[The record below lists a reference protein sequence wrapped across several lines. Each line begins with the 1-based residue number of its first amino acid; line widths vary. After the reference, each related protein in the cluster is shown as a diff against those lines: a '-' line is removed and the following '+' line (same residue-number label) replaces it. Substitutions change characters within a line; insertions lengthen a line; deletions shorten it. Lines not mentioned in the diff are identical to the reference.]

1 MMLAMWP
8 TLPGF
13 SIEAIDYQDEGFVII
28 ARANTDSAIC
38 PKCKTPS
45 ASQHSWYER
54 TPNDLPSIGERVRLC
69 LQGPAGAFA
78 QEPTVS
84 NTD

>member
-13 SIEAIDYQDEGFVII
+13 SIEAIDYQDEGYVII

-38 PKCKTPS
+38 PKCQTPS

-54 TPNDLPSIGERVRLC
+54 TPNDLPRGVFHFSKNQVARGKEW
-69 LQGPAGAFA
+69 
-78 QEPTVS
+78 
-84 NTD
+84 